1 MVKKVENY
9 KIFAKKL
16 TRIPKSRYAGFL
28 FKIIILPYIII
39 SILGIPRVAFGMHI
53 TEGILPPR
61 WAIFWFVIIIP
72 FVVIGTLKL
81 KKKKREVPGFLPLV
95 GIVGAAVFVFSCFPI
110 PVVALNGMATAH
122 PAGTGMSA
130 MLLGPFVSVI
140 IAGIALFIQALFLAH
155 GGLTTLGVNIFSMG
169 ILGSF
174 SGYFAFRIAQRLRF
188 KLFWCGFFAGV
199 ISDIFTY
206 IGTSIGLGLLVLEGG
221 ESFFA
226 TVTQSLKAM
235 LEIFVVFMVTSQGP
249 LCIAEGIVVGLVISY
264 VYKVRPS
271 ILFSL
276 RVVKE
281 RTDAIPA

>member
-1 MVKKVENY
+1 MKRLLLS
-9 KIFAKKL
+9 IFVIFTLLLLPHVA
-16 TRIPKSRYAGFL
+16 YA
-28 FKIIILPYIII
+28 
-39 SILGIPRVAFGMHI
+39 MHI
-53 TEGILPPR
+53 TEGILPPK
-61 WAIFWFVIIIP
+61 WAIFWFIIIIP

-174 SGYFAFRIAQRLRF
+174 SGYFAFRLAQRLGLR
-188 KLFWCGFFAGV
+188 LFWCGFLAGV

-235 LEIFVVFMVTSQGP
+235 LEIFVVFMATSQGP
-249 LCIAEGIVVGLVISY
+249 LCIAEGIVVGFVISY

-281 RTDAIPA
+281 RTDALPA